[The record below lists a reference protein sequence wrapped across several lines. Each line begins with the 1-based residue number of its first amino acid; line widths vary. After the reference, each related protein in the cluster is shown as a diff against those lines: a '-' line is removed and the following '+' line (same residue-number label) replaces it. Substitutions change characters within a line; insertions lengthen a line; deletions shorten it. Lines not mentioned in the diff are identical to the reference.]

1 VVVSKEKPVSEQTKR
16 NLYFVGSS
24 LKDLQSFPQ
33 KVRRQVGFDLDM
45 VQCGETP
52 GSAKQLKGLSGVMEL
67 VERYNKDTYRA
78 VYVANIGDAIYVLHC
93 FKKKSK
99 QGIKTPKTDIDLIKQ
114 RLKEVKEESKRS
126 ERHEK

>member
-1 VVVSKEKPVSEQTKR
+1 MDEV
-16 NLYFVGSS
+16 
-24 LKDLQSFPQ
+24 
-33 KVRRQVGFDLDM
+33 
-45 VQCGETP
+45 
-52 GSAKQLKGLSGVMEL
+52 
-67 VERYNKDTYRA
+67 
-78 VYVANIGDAIYVLHC
+78 IYVLHC